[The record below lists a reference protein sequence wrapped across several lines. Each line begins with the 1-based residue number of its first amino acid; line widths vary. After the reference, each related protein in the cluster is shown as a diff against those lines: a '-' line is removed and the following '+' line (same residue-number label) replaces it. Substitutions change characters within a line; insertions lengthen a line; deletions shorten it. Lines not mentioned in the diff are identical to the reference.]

1 GKKPADPPEALGT
14 KATGT
19 TPDKDGEGK
28 KPDTPPKDTPDPHQ
42 IYIHAVEQEF
52 STRLGRKV
60 TIKNGAK
67 KGRLE
72 LEFYN
77 VDDLNDL
84 LDQLEHI
91 LPLKKPDTQE
101 VEA

>member
-1 GKKPADPPEALGT
+1 
-14 KATGT
+14 
-19 TPDKDGEGK
+19 
-28 KPDTPPKDTPDPHQ
+28 
-42 IYIHAVEQEF
+42 IYIQAVEKELSQ
-52 STRLGRKV
+52 RLGRKV
-60 TIKNGAK
+60 SIHNGAR

-84 LDQLEHI
+84 LDLLERI
-91 LPLKKPDTQE
+91 TPLKKPGE

>member
-1 GKKPADPPEALGT
+1 MRP
-14 KATGT
+14 
-19 TPDKDGEGK
+19 
-28 KPDTPPKDTPDPHQ
+28 
-42 IYIHAVEQEF
+42 
-52 STRLGRKV
+52 SS
-60 TIKNGAK
+60 IKNGAK

>member
-1 GKKPADPPEALGT
+1 M
-14 KATGT
+14 
-19 TPDKDGEGK
+19 
-28 KPDTPPKDTPDPHQ
+28 
-42 IYIHAVEQEF
+42 EQ
-52 STRLGRKV
+52 SLSQRLGRKV

-84 LDQLEHI
+84 LDLLEQLRPAE
-91 LPLKKPDTQE
+91 KKE